1 MFDTVEELTRR
12 HLAVLREIASGHCEC
27 SAGSWPSLYVNG
39 QHVCGQ
45 EVVRDLAQI
54 GLFRRSDEWARE
66 AHGEVLSPSVL
77 TERGRAALERAPQTL
92 GH

>member
-1 MFDTVEELTRR
+1 MFDTVEELTHR

-27 SAGSWPSLYVNG
+27 SAGSWPSLYVSG

-45 EVVRDLAQI
+45 EVVRDLAQL
-54 GLFRRSDEWARE
+54 GLFRRSDKQVRE
-66 AHGEVLSPSVL
+66 AHGEVLSSPVL
-77 TERGRAALERAPQTL
+77 TERGRSVLQHAL